1 MRILREYASPRE
13 RPLACERMGLGI
25 SPMELAVIAII
36 ALVVLGPNKLP
47 EAARSLG
54 KGMREMRDSFQDAA
68 QGHDDDD
75 DVPLALH
82 DEDDDVHDEDVEAD
96 PDFEP
101 QPAPSASAEEEDHQ
115 KEARSSVPSSSSSST
130 ERE

>member
-1 MRILREYASPRE
+1 
-13 RPLACERMGLGI
+13 
-25 SPMELAVIAII
+25 MELAVIAII

-68 QGHDDDD
+68 QGHD
-75 DVPLALH
+75 
-82 DEDDDVHDEDVEAD
+82 EDDHLEHESVFAEPEQPEEDPE
-96 PDFEP
+96 FEP
-101 QPAPSASAEEEDHQ
+101 QPVRSDADADAEEKPHQ
-115 KEARSSVPSSSSSST
+115 KEADSSVPSSSSSST

>member
-1 MRILREYASPRE
+1 
-13 RPLACERMGLGI
+13 
-25 SPMELAVIAII
+25 MELAVIAII

-68 QGHDDDD
+68 QGH
-75 DVPLALH
+75 
-82 DEDDDVHDEDVEAD
+82 EDDDEPLLHEPDDDEEDLHAEDVEAD

-101 QPAPSASAEEEDHQ
+101 QPAPSASGEKSPSAAEPASSEEPASAKEEEPHQ
-115 KEARSSVPSSSSSST
+115 KEADSSVPSASSSST